1 MDNKKTL
8 VILDPV
14 LKKGFTSVPNIVLYA
29 KNLSMPARCLY
40 SILLSFAWSESECF
54 PGQERLADVAGCT
67 DRTIRKYLDELKE
80 YGLISWVQR
89 GLNQTN
95 VYYINDL
102 SKVESLKALGDK
114 DRKGCS
120 GQERKEL
127 SDKEYSVKRSVV
139 VVDPPA
145 GENSNSETASS
156 TDGAAFDLP
165 AGSEMEVCSQGEDQ
179 EDKSPQELP
188 AWENLRVKVRD
199 VAGADIS
206 AGFAEEI
213 LERYPPKKIASV
225 LSELQRQLSQG
236 IEIQKIGGW
245 LRYALENDIQPDQP
259 AKTKAIR
266 AISDKSQRRQNNN
279 RTPRARPNSGSDRHT
294 EAEKEYIRSLYQKG

>member
-1 MDNKKTL
+1 M
-8 VILDPV
+8 
-14 LKKGFTSVPNIVLYA
+14 
-29 KNLSMPARCLY
+29 
-40 SILLSFAWSESECF
+40 
-54 PGQERLADVAGCT
+54 
-67 DRTIRKYLDELKE
+67 
-80 YGLISWVQR
+80 
-89 GLNQTN
+89 
-95 VYYINDL
+95 YYINDL

-179 EDKSPQELP
+179 KDKSPQEPP
-188 AWENLRVKVRD
+188 AREQLRKKVRAL
-199 VAGADIS
+199 AGAEIS

-213 LERYPPKKIASV
+213 LERYPPEKISSA
-225 LSELQRQLSQG
+225 LTELQRQLSQG
-236 IEIQKIGGW
+236 IEIRIFKRLMKYKHQEIDGVFCFI
-245 LRYALENDIQPDQP
+245 R
-259 AKTKAIR
+259 KTI
-266 AISDKSQRRQNNN
+266 N
-279 RTPRARPNSGSDRHT
+279 G
-294 EAEKEYIRSLYQKG
+294 